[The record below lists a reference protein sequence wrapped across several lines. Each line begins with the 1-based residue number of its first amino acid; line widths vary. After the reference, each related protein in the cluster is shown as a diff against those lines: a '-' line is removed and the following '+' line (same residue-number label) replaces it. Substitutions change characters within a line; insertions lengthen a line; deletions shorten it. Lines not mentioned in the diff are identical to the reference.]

1 MRPQLAPA
9 VAFVHANGLQD
20 LDEFARLMQLAD
32 ADAVDGRDE
41 GGRAAVHDR
50 HFAGVDLDVAVVD
63 AQAAQRRQ
71 QVLDGADGN
80 AGLVAQDGAQREIL
94 HEIDVG
100 RDFSDD
106 AAAFAD
112 QEAVADV
119 GLRRVQ
125 NHRYVGAA
133 VDPSPR

>member
-1 MRPQLAPA
+1 MRPQFAPA
-9 VAFVHANGLQD
+9 VAFVHANRLED
-20 LDEFARLMQLAD
+20 FDEFARLVQLAD

-50 HFAGVDLDVAVVD
+50 NFAGVDFDVAVVD

-71 QVLDGADGN
+71 QVLDGADRH
-80 AGLVAQDGAQREIL
+80 AELVAEDGAQRKIL

-106 AAAFAD
+106 AAAFAH
-112 QEAVADV
+112 QETVADV
-119 GLRRVQ
+119 GLRRV
-125 NHRYVGAA
+125 
-133 VDPSPR
+133 